1 MKECKAKCTEKGVAD
16 GKKGGILYG
25 KREDA
30 TVTSTAYL
38 LITISAF
45 TLEKIAFFYPFAY
58 PYVIDTFERIHSL

>member
-16 GKKGGILYG
+16 GEMGGILYG

-30 TVTSTAYL
+30 ILTSYL

-45 TLEKIAFFYPFAY
+45 T
-58 PYVIDTFERIHSL
+58 